1 MTRMLLR
8 IAVLTGVYLLCL
20 TSVRLGD
27 ILTGLVLS
35 TLLAALGRKARPLG
49 PPPDIALSRRLAGLP
64 VLIAGTLMDMAGAT
78 WHTARWLLSKR
89 RSPGLVDIPIP
100 ACGEPSAA
108 AWGIRVGLSPDTVV
122 VEIDDEGGRMLL
134 HVIDASD
141 PAAVV
146 AAQLEAYE
154 RVQRRVFP

>member
-20 TSVRLGD
+20 TSLRPGD
-27 ILTGLVLS
+27 VLTGLVLS

-49 PPPDIALSRRLAGLP
+49 PAPDIALSSRLAGLP
-64 VLIAGTLMDMAGAT
+64 VLAGTLIDMARAT

-122 VEIDDEGGRMLL
+122 VEIDEEGGRMLL

-146 AAQLEAYE
+146 ATQLDAYE